1 MTLTRKLIIT
11 FSLLALSACD
21 AAKSPHRQAAEQM
34 VQLTHSEVLAPIFSE
49 SFSKA
54 ASEKGVLREALK
66 DQLPDNVPDECVA
79 DLTGVGSDFA
89 GYLFDG
95 SMVTGLL
102 ADAYEENMSIE
113 TINAFNDIVT
123 SGEGKQMLS
132 AVTNARLGKTSQ
144 AELPTTIKDI
154 AMGAVSLFSQ
164 GSGKTLATSLS
175 TIIPAYSN
183 VISTLGSDKSA
194 LQKQFVGWLLKNP
207 EARNKVLAAASSNS
221 SCGSSFE
228 ALNAAKGAWDLLAP
242 MAQGVL
248 K

>member
-1 MTLTRKLIIT
+1 MTYTRTLFIT
-11 FSLLALSACD
+11 LSLLTLSACD
-21 AAKSPHRQAAEQM
+21 AAKSPHRQAADEM
-34 VQLTHSEVLAPIFSE
+34 VRLTHSEVLAPIFSE

-79 DLTGVGSDFA
+79 DLSGVGSDFA

-102 ADAYEENMSIE
+102 ADAYEENMPIE
-113 TINAFNDIVT
+113 TINAFNNIVV
-123 SGEGKQMLS
+123 SGEGKKMLS
-132 AVTNARLGKTSQ
+132 AVTNARLGNTSTDNL
-144 AELPTTIKDI
+144 ATTIKNI
-154 AMGAVSLFSQ
+154 AQGAISLFSQ

-183 VISTLGSDKSA
+183 VIGTLGADKSA
-194 LQKQFVGWLLKNP
+194 LQKQFVGWLLENP
-207 EARNKVLAAASSNS
+207 EARSKVMAAASSNS

-228 ALNAAKGAWDLLAP
+228 ALNAAKGVWDMLSP
-242 MAQGVL
+242 MVQGAT